1 LLGQILPQGRKF
13 FANNLRLSSLS
24 IAGWRQPMI
33 PSVKK
38 QCPAEGLISQKKEQA
53 GNMQICRSSG
63 LPLSVLFRATT
74 QEYYFSCTVKRFFC
88 YYVLKIIYLGE
99 IIWILMMQ

>member
-1 LLGQILPQGRKF
+1 
-13 FANNLRLSSLS
+13 
-24 IAGWRQPMI
+24 
-33 PSVKK
+33 
-38 QCPAEGLISQKKEQA
+38 
-53 GNMQICRSSG
+53 MQICRSSG